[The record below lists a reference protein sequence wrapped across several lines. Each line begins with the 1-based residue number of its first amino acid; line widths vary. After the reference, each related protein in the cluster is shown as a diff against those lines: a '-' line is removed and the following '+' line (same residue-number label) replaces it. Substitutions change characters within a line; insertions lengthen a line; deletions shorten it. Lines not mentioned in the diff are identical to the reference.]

1 MDEIFEQLNEVI
13 EARVAQNRNSM
24 VDGAAP
30 ESQRKR
36 KEKVGRMDRI
46 LRMLPEKER
55 SWLDNQLLEQTEL
68 PEQEQIKFYK
78 AGLSDAIDFLRFL
91 KT

>member
-13 EARVAQNRNSM
+13 EARVAQIRNSM
-24 VDGAAP
+24 EDGTAP
-30 ESQRKR
+30 ESQRNR
-36 KEKVGRMDRI
+36 KEKVG
-46 LRMLPEKER
+46 RMLPEKER

-91 KT
+91 KI

>member
-1 MDEIFEQLNEVI
+1 MDEIFEQLNAVI
-13 EARVAQNRNSM
+13 AARVSQIRNSM
-24 VDGAAP
+24 EDDKAP
-30 ESQRKR
+30 ESQQKR
-36 KEKVGRMDRI
+36 KEEVSRMERI

-55 SWLDNQLLEQTEL
+55 NWLENQLLEQAEL

>member
-1 MDEIFEQLNEVI
+1 
-13 EARVAQNRNSM
+13 
-24 VDGAAP
+24 
-30 ESQRKR
+30 
-36 KEKVGRMDRI
+36 MDRI

-68 PEQEQIKFYK
+68 PEQEQLKFYK
-78 AGLSDAIDFLRFL
+78 AGLSDAIDFLRCL

>member
-13 EARVAQNRNSM
+13 EARVVQNRNSM

-30 ESQRKR
+30 ESQRNR

-46 LRMLPEKER
+46 LRMLSEK
-55 SWLDNQLLEQTEL
+55 
-68 PEQEQIKFYK
+68 
-78 AGLSDAIDFLRFL
+78 
-91 KT
+91 